1 MRAIWVPH
9 SDIPLD
15 QQVAV
20 DATPD
25 AKAHELLDILDIVD
39 GWLAELAR

>member
-1 MRAIWVPH
+1 V
-9 SDIPLD
+9 S
-15 QQVAV
+15 V

-39 GWLAELAR
+39 TWLTAAGG